1 MVRHEPWRRSGIL
14 NLRAP
19 AKLNLRLRI
28 LGRSEDGFH
37 SIETLFLR
45 LGLADEVTIDQNE
58 AGLQLTTSGIGGVPD
73 GEDNLCWKAADGFF
87 GAIGRKPAA
96 SIRLVKHIPV
106 AAGLGGGSSDAAAVL
121 IGLNRI
127 HDCPLNQSD
136 LMKLA
141 DNIGSD
147 VPFFLTDARFAL
159 GWERGG
165 RLLPLEPPP
174 SRAVL
179 IVVPDFGV
187 SAGKAYAW
195 FGEDLADASE
205 PSSVSPGQLP
215 PVAALSDWAVL
226 AGLAQNDLADPVCRR
241 HPELRVATESLIN
254 SGAEIAIMC
263 GSGACVAGIFRT
275 TVQRDSAAAELREN
289 QAIPAEWGLVS
300 TSSDCSVSP
309 KAAG

>member
-1 MVRHEPWRRSGIL
+1 MVRHEPWRGSGIL
-14 NLRAP
+14 KLRAP

-45 LGLADEVTIDQNE
+45 LGLADEVTIDPVNT
-58 AGLQLTTSGIGGVPD
+58 GLQVTTSGFGGVPD
-73 GEDNLCWKAADGFF
+73 GEDNLCWKAADAFF
-87 GAIGRKPAA
+87 GAIGRNPAA
-96 SIRLVKHIPV
+96 SINLVKHIPV

-121 IGLNRI
+121 NGLNRM
-127 HDCPLNQSD
+127 HDCPLKQSD
-136 LMKLA
+136 LMNLA
-141 DNIGSD
+141 GTIGSD
-147 VPFFLTDARFAL
+147 VPFFLTDAQFAL

-165 RLLPLEPPP
+165 RLLPLDPPP

-187 SAGKAYAW
+187 SAGNAYVW
-195 FGEDLADASE
+195 FREDLADASE
-205 PSSVSPGQLP
+205 TAFVSPGQLP

-226 AGLAQNDLADPVCRR
+226 AGLAQNDLADPVYRR
-241 HPELRVATESLIN
+241 HPELRVVTESLIN

-263 GSGACVAGIFRT
+263 GSGACVAGIYRT
-275 TVQRDSAAAELREN
+275 TTQRDSAVAELRGN
-289 QAIPAEWGLVS
+289 QAILAEWGLVS
-300 TSSDCSVSP
+300 TCSDCSVSP